1 MSALSTHP
9 HPWAYARI
17 PDARPAAIH
26 WPGPDRR
33 PAGLTVLPLTDDVS
47 PPPIGSID
55 DPAAESFAHVLMSA
69 LLDAIQGRR
78 SPTQLIR
85 WVSDDILAELVTR
98 ARLHQRTPMPLS
110 LRSVR
115 LQQVGD
121 DAIEVAARFRSG
133 DRYAAAAL
141 RLERVGN
148 RWLCLIADFGPL
160 SPPVDPPLPR
170 LGVDQRRV

>member
-1 MSALSTHP
+1 MNALSTRP
-9 HPWAYARI
+9 HTWAYARI

-33 PAGLTVLPLTDDVS
+33 PAGLTVLPLADEATTQPAGTS
-47 PPPIGSID
+47 D
-55 DPAAESFAHVLMSA
+55 DPAAENFAHVLVSA

-98 ARLHQRTPMPLS
+98 ARLHQRAPVALS

-115 LQQVGD
+115 LQKVGD
-121 DAIEVAARFRSG
+121 DALEVAARFRSG
-133 DRYAAAAL
+133 ERYAAAAL

-160 SPPVDPPLPR
+160 APAVDVRLPM
-170 LGVDQRRV
+170 LGVDQRRL

>member
-1 MSALSTHP
+1 MNALSTRP
-9 HPWAYARI
+9 HAWAYARI

-33 PAGLTVLPLTDDVS
+33 PPGLTVLPLSDDVAMQ
-47 PPPIGSID
+47 PVGTID
-55 DPAAESFAHVLMSA
+55 DPAAESFAHLLMSA

-98 ARLHQRTPMPLS
+98 ARLHQRAPVPLS

-121 DAIEVAARFRSG
+121 DALEVAARFRSG
-133 DRYAAAAL
+133 ERYAAAAL

-148 RWLCLIADFGPL
+148 RWLCLVADFGPL
-160 SPPVDPPLPR
+160 APPVEMPLPR
-170 LGVDQRRV
+170 LLDQRRV

>member
-1 MSALSTHP
+1 MSALSTRT

-17 PDARPAAIH
+17 PDARPPAIH

-33 PAGLTVLPLTDDVS
+33 PVGLTVLPLSDDAATQPV
-47 PPPIGSID
+47 GTID
-55 DPAAESFAHVLMSA
+55 DPAAESFAHVLTSA

-98 ARLHQRTPMPLS
+98 ARLHQRAPVPLS

-121 DAIEVAARFRSG
+121 DALEVAARFRAG
-133 DRYAAAAL
+133 ERYAAAAL

-160 SPPVDPPLPR
+160 APPVDGPLPR
-170 LGVDQRRV
+170 LGVGQRRV